1 MATKKVDKKKTLA
14 YAVAFHFCTS
24 GKIDFRLGDK
34 IYQHINTVYD
44 EREDGR
50 GFNTCEVVY
59 NYKAQKYEV
68 LVVTDEKIGN
78 KEITILNI

>member
-1 MATKKVDKKKTLA
+1 MATKKIDIKKTLA
-14 YAVAFHFCTS
+14 YAVAFYFCTP
-24 GKIDFRLGDK
+24 GKVNFMMGNK
-34 IYQHINTVYD
+34 MYQHISTVSD

-68 LVVTDEKIGN
+68 LNVSDDKIGN
-78 KEITILNI
+78 KEIAIL